1 MGARKAAGES
11 GELGEKTSTV
21 DGRITVDG
29 KELDS
34 PGGKTVE
41 GNEFA
46 LVNVGKEQNSKKGRS
61 SALFFETFGIFWQRA
76 GAGAEAEAEAR
87 SRVVVV
93 VVVVESSGWLCP
105 WLWAPSCGDTS
116 PGG

>member
-11 GELGEKTSTV
+11 GEIGEKTSTD

-34 PGGKTVE
+34 PGRKKPVE
-41 GNEFA
+41 GKGFA

-61 SALFFETFGIFWQRA
+61 FALFF
-76 GAGAEAEAEAR
+76 
-87 SRVVVV
+87 
-93 VVVVESSGWLCP
+93 
-105 WLWAPSCGDTS
+105 
-116 PGG
+116 

>member
-11 GELGEKTSTV
+11 GEIGEKTSTV

-61 SALFFETFGIFWQRA
+61 SALFFVLFVYFGKGQGQGQGQRQRQ
-76 GAGAEAEAEAR
+76 EAE
-87 SRVVVV
+87 
-93 VVVVESSGWLCP
+93 
-105 WLWAPSCGDTS
+105 
-116 PGG
+116 